1 MAALAVLP
9 GCSGSPLMGRD
20 GPSFGRI
27 KAAGTTATQ
36 QGQTAL
42 LVDVDGTVAHRISDA
57 SRQPDFTQTFGAGQP
72 YGSLIGAGDALQVTM
87 FETPP
92 AVLFIAS
99 SATTLAASSGQRGM
113 SLPEVQV
120 DSAGQVDIP
129 FAGRLTA
136 TGRTPQQLAA
146 AIVARLRGKA
156 HDPQAVVSIT
166 RPVSSSVTVVG
177 EVMQSTRLPLTF
189 KGERLLDAIAA
200 AGGTRQ
206 PVNKVSLQLNRNGA
220 GVSMGLDE
228 LIARPDQ
235 NIYLRPGDVV
245 TVSYQPA
252 SFTVLG
258 AAGKNDEINFEARGI
273 TLAQALGR
281 IGGLRDDRANPGG
294 MFIFRMED
302 PAVLGAAVPPSIVP
316 VDGKIPVIYRI
327 DLRNPATFFAA
338 QRFAMHDRDL
348 VYVTN
353 APAADL
359 QKFVNIISAAVYPIV
374 TIKAA
379 GF

>member
-1 MAALAVLP
+1 
-9 GCSGSPLMGRD
+9 MGRS

-27 KAAGTTATQ
+27 KAAGTQTQ
-36 QGQTAL
+36 GRAAL
-42 LVDVDGTVAHRISDA
+42 LVDVDGAVAQRINDA
-57 SRQPDFTQTFGAGQP
+57 TRKPGFTETFGEGRP

-92 AVLFIAS
+92 AVLFGTGSTAS
-99 SATTLAASSGQRGM
+99 LTASSGQKGM
-113 SLPEVQV
+113 TLPEILV
-120 DSAGQVDIP
+120 DSAGQVNVP
-129 FAGRLTA
+129 FAGRINA
-136 TGRTPQQLAA
+136 AGRTPQQLAD

-156 HDPQAVVSIT
+156 HDPQAVVSIA
-166 RPVSSSVTVVG
+166 RPVSSSVTIVG
-177 EVMQSTRLPLTF
+177 EVVQSARLPLTF
-189 KGERLLDAIAA
+189 KGERLLDALAA
-200 AGGTRQ
+200 AGGSRQ
-206 PVNKVSLQLNRNGA
+206 PVGKVSLQLTRGGT

-228 LIARPDQ
+228 LIARPSE
-235 NIYLRPGDVV
+235 NIFLKPNDIV
-245 TVSYQPA
+245 TVNYQPA

-281 IGGLRDDRANPGG
+281 IGGLRDEQANPGG
-294 MFIFRMED
+294 VFIFRMET
-302 PAVLGAAVPPSIVP
+302 PAALGVTDLAGVTP

-327 DLRNPATFFAA
+327 DMRNPVTFFAA
-338 QRFAMHDRDL
+338 QRFAMRDHDL

-359 QKFVNIISAAVYPIV
+359 QKFVNIVSAAVYPII
-374 TIKAA
+374 TLKAA